1 MVSSQPVI
9 FDRICH
15 RAHRSRAAALGPST
29 FLIDRVAEDLCDRLA
44 AVLRRFEFA
53 LDVGTPTDAVRRV
66 LAASGKVGTII
77 AADALAGTAA
87 FRHLS
92 DSRGKGETQLC
103 IAADEEALPLRDA
116 SLDLVVSAL
125 ALQFVNDLPGALI
138 QIRRALRPDGL
149 FLAALAGGETLT
161 ELRQTFAAAEA
172 EIEDGI
178 SPRVAPFSDVRDMG
192 ALLQRAGFALP
203 VTDVDRLTA
212 RYDSPISLMH
222 DLRRMGATNAL
233 VERSRRPLKR
243 ATLTRMSEIY
253 AERFADRD
261 GRIRA
266 TFEII
271 WLSGWAPH
279 ASQQKPLA
287 PGSARRRLADALGTK
302 ETRLPRDGER

>member
-29 FLIDRVAEDLCDRLA
+29 FLIDRVADDLCDRLA

-53 LDVGTPTDAVRRV
+53 LDIGTPTDAVRRV

-92 DSRGKGETQLC
+92 DSRGKCEAQFC
-103 IAADEEALPLRDA
+103 IAADEEALPLREA

-125 ALQFVNDLPGALI
+125 ALQFVNELPGALI

-161 ELRQTFAAAEA
+161 ELRQAFAAAEA

-212 RYDSPISLMH
+212 RYDSPIALMH

>member
-29 FLIDRVAEDLCDRLA
+29 FLIDRVADDLCDRLA

-53 LDVGTPTDAVRRV
+53 LDIGTPTDAVRRV

-92 DSRGKGETQLC
+92 DSRGKCEAQFC
-103 IAADEEALPLRDA
+103 IAADEEALPLREA

-125 ALQFVNDLPGALI
+125 ALQFVNDLPGALV

-161 ELRQTFAAAEA
+161 ELRQAFAAAEA

-212 RYDSPISLMH
+212 RYDSPIALMH